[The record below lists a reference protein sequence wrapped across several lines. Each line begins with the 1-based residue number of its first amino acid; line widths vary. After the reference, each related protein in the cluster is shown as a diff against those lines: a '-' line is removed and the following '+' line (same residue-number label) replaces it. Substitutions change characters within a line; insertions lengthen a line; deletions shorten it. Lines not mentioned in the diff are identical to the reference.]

1 MTETERAIHLIDI
14 MLEQEP
20 WRSEWGS
27 RTALIIAK
35 RAIERGRHLTE
46 TEKLNNLDRAIAAT
60 DEGPMLDE
68 LYVARSQIWSKMHR
82 ELRRELWAVGK

>member
-1 MTETERAIHLIDI
+1 MTETESAIHLIDV

-27 RTALIIAK
+27 RTALIVAK

-46 TEKLNNLDRAIAAT
+46 VEKLDNLDRAIANA
-60 DEGPMLDE
+60 DNGPLLDE
-68 LYVARSQIWSKMHR
+68 LCITRS
-82 ELRRELWAVGK
+82 ELWEKMYVN